1 MITKELKRLSRM
13 ELLQLLLVQT
23 QETERLKKDNEELKA
38 RLECRTLQVTEAGN
52 IAEATMKINGVME
65 AAQEAARQYLD
76 NIHELNEK
84 AKHDVQVMEDETRRK
99 CRSMEEA
106 TMLECQAMKEKTEL
120 QCARIEEATQRKC
133 DELTGKAIARAQNAS
148 RKKGRR

>member
-1 MITKELKRLSRM
+1 MTTKELKRLSRM

-65 AAQEAARQYLD
+65 AAQKAADQYLD
-76 NIHELNEK
+76 N
-84 AKHDVQVMEDETRRK
+84 
-99 CRSMEEA
+99 
-106 TMLECQAMKEKTEL
+106 
-120 QCARIEEATQRKC
+120 
-133 DELTGKAIARAQNAS
+133 ARAMEARTKRRCEELLAQAQEQADRIIREAKDT
-148 RKKGRR
+148 RKKIIEKKRRNR